1 MPAERLSLFRE
12 RLAVHGFVD
21 GRNLSVAYKFPAQW
35 TQASRE
41 AAARELIALQPDAL
55 LCFSTL
61 LTRAGMAASR
71 SVPIV
76 FVWVADPVASS
87 IVKSY
92 GRPGGNATGVSL
104 RYFELGVKRLELV
117 RELLPSAKRI
127 AVYSSVFDS
136 QIETLLRTLQR
147 PAESLGFELVQADGR
162 AGMRQAV
169 DGAVRA
175 GSKALVMLDP
185 LAVFG
190 RLADAKDIAAYTIER
205 RVPLVG
211 TDIETCELGGLISYA
226 TNLNDDLRRGADLVA
241 RVLRGDKPAEL
252 PVDQAARFDLVVNL
266 GTARGIGITVP
277 QSILA
282 RADRVIE

>member
-1 MPAERLSLFRE
+1 MFRE
-12 RLAVHGFVD
+12 RLATHGFVD
-21 GRNLSVAYKFPAQW
+21 GRNLAIGHRFPLEW
-35 TQASRE
+35 TAASRE
-41 AAARELIALQPDAL
+41 AAARELVAARPDAL
-55 LCFSTL
+55 LCCSTL
-61 LTRAGMAASR
+61 LTRAAMAASP

-76 FVWVADPVASS
+76 FVWVADPVASG

-92 GRPGGNATGVSL
+92 ARPGGNATGVSL
-104 RYFELGVKRLELV
+104 RYFELAAKRLELV
-117 RELLPSAKRI
+117 RELLPSARRI

-136 QIETLLRTLQR
+136 QIESLVRTLR
-147 PAESLGFELVQADGR
+147 EPADNLGFELVQADGR
-162 AGMRQAV
+162 AGMRPAV

-175 GSKALVMLDP
+175 AATALVMLDP

-190 RLADAKDIAAYTIER
+190 RLADAKEIAAYAIER
-205 RVPLVG
+205 RLPLVG

-226 TNLNDDLRRGADLVA
+226 TNLNDDMRRAADLMA

-252 PVDQAARFDLVVNL
+252 PVDQAARFELVVNL

-277 QSILA
+277 QSLLA

>member
-1 MPAERLSLFRE
+1 
-12 RLAVHGFVD
+12 
-21 GRNLSVAYKFPAQW
+21 
-35 TQASRE
+35 
-41 AAARELIALQPDAL
+41 
-55 LCFSTL
+55 
-61 LTRAGMAASR
+61 MAASP

-76 FVWVADPVASS
+76 FVWVADPVASG

-92 GRPGGNATGVSL
+92 ARPGGNATGVSL
-104 RYFELGVKRLELV
+104 RYFELAAKRLELV
-117 RELLPSAKRI
+117 RELLPSARRI

-136 QIETLLRTLQR
+136 QIESLVRMLRE
-147 PAESLGFELVQADGR
+147 PADNLGFELVQADGR
-162 AGMRQAV
+162 AGMRPAV

-175 GSKALVMLDP
+175 AATALVMLDP

-190 RLADAKDIAAYTIER
+190 RLADAKDIAAYAIER
-205 RVPLVG
+205 RLPLVG

-226 TNLNDDLRRGADLVA
+226 TNLNDDMRRAADLVA

-252 PVDQAARFDLVVNL
+252 PVDQAARFELVVNL
-266 GTARGIGITVP
+266 GTARGIGMTVP